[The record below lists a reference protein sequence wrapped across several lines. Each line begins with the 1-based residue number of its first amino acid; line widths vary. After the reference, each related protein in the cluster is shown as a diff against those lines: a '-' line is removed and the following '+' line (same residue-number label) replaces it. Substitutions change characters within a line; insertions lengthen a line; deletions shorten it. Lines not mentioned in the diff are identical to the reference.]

1 MIVLTSMK
9 QVRVLSSF
17 ASSSEEMYNPL
28 DRLWLSLSPGA
39 NLGEVV

>member
-9 QVRVLSSF
+9 KVRVLSSS
-17 ASSSEEMYNPL
+17 ASSSEEMHNPL
-28 DRLWLSLSPGA
+28 ERFWLSLSPGA